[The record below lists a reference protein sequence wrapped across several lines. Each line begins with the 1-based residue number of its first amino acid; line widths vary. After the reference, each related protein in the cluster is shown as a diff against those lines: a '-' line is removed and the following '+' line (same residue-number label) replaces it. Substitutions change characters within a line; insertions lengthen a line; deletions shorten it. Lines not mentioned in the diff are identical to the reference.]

1 MQNKVNQ
8 QCIAGGSLCLLKHR
22 YWVKIEAECRYHPF
36 LSVKEG

>member
-1 MQNKVNQ
+1 MQNIVNQ
-8 QCIAGGSLCLLKHR
+8 QYIAGGSQCLYKHW